1 MHSFTAMDLY
11 ISSQEVEGNKGEK
24 ILLIDVMKSN
34 FDILKLGDLISK
46 TAEDFYNEEVIVRVR
61 ECIDFPVSDENNL
74 IP

>member
-1 MHSFTAMDLY
+1 
-11 ISSQEVEGNKGEK
+11 
-24 ILLIDVMKSN
+24 MKSN